1 MKKGIIDKI
10 TTPDMP
16 LSADDLTADE
26 KKRLYAAMEEQ
37 GATAAFAW
45 ARFFRDGFATWE
57 ILGIRRLQID
67 YLQYL
72 HCEEKV
78 QIEVRGDMADPTDG
92 TNQPSAISPQTS
104 AIAYRHYY
112 QMADGEERSF
122 SLLTAGD
129 FWRFLGDVKRRQ
141 AFSDWMRQRGM
152 RSAVTVSKRFSADDW
167 RGYELLGIEQIVRD
181 FVEREQHQEQ
191 TTD

>member
-78 QIEVRGDMADPTDG
+78 QIEVRGEATDA
-92 TNQPSAISPQTS
+92 THQPSDISHQPSPIT
-104 AIAYRHYY
+104 YRHYY

-191 TTD
+191 TSD